1 MKLYDLK
8 VDINREVRIHFY
20 KARAGKIGD
29 KVVGIASVFSHVELE
44 INGVCYSSSNRDKGV
59 RSKVID
65 TSNAQKWLSF
75 DLKKDIDENIC
86 LGYFKSVEGQQYD
99 WLNIFFS
106 QIIKLNIQSRNKQIC
121 SEFVANCL
129 GLENAHKYS
138 PESLFYKLKELNYI

>member
-1 MKLYDLK
+1 MEQIK
-8 VDINREVRIHFY
+8 IHFY
-20 KARAGKIGD
+20 KARNGKIRD
-29 KVVGIASVFSHVELE
+29 KIVGLVSIFSHVELE

-86 LGYFKSVEGQQYD
+86 LLYFESVRGQKYD
-99 WLNIFFS
+99 WLNILLT
-106 QIIKLNIQSRNKQIC
+106 QLIKLDIQSDNKQIC

-129 GLENAHKYS
+129 QLDNAYKYS
-138 PESLFYKLKELNYI
+138 PEALFYKLKVLNYI

>member
-1 MKLYDLK
+1 MEKIK
-8 VDINREVRIHFY
+8 VHFY
-20 KARAGKIGD
+20 KARAGKLAD

-44 INGVCYSSSNRDKGV
+44 INGVCYSSSNRDRGV

-75 DLKKDIDENIC
+75 DLKKDIEVNRC
-86 LGYFKSVEGQQYD
+86 LLYFESVRGQKYD
-99 WLNIFFS
+99 WLNILLT
-106 QIIKLNIQSRNKQIC
+106 QLIKLNIQSRNKQIC

-138 PESLFYKLKELNYI
+138 PESLFFKLKELNYI

>member
-1 MKLYDLK
+1 MK
-8 VDINREVRIHFY
+8 IHFY
-20 KARAGKIGD
+20 KAKKGNLKDKIIGL
-29 KVVGIASVFSHVELE
+29 VSVFSHVELE
-44 INGVCYSSSNRDKGV
+44 INNICYSSSNRDKGV

-138 PESLFYKLKELNYI
+138 PESLFFKLKELNYI

>member
-1 MKLYDLK
+1 MEQIK
-8 VDINREVRIHFY
+8 IHFY

-29 KVVGIASVFSHVELE
+29 KIVGLVSVFSHVELE
-44 INGVCYSSSNRDKGV
+44 INGVCYSASNRDGGV

-65 TSNAQKWLSF
+65 TSNKQKWVSF
-75 DLKKDIDENIC
+75 DLKKDIDVNRC
-86 LGYFKSVEGQQYD
+86 LLYFETVRCQRYD
-99 WLNIFFS
+99 WLNILLT
-106 QIIKLNIQSRNKQIC
+106 QLIKLDIQSDNKQIC

>member
-1 MKLYDLK
+1 MEQIK
-8 VDINREVRIHFY
+8 VHFY

-29 KVVGIASVFSHVELE
+29 KIVGIASIFSHVELE
-44 INGVCYSSSNRDKGV
+44 IDGVCYSSSNRDKGV

-75 DLKKDIDENIC
+75 DLKKDIDKNIC
-86 LGYFKSVEGQQYD
+86 LNYFKSVEGQKYD